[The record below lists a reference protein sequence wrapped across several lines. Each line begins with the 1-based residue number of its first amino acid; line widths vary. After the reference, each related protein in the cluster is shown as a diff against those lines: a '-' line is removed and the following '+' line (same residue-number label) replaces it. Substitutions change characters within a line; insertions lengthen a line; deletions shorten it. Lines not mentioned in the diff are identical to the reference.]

1 MVLEIAEFS
10 VTPGQEDDFAAAY
23 HSAVPLLRCTP
34 GFLSARMTQG
44 IETTNRFVLLIEWD
58 TLESHTVGFRESDLF
73 VQWRQIIGPF
83 FTADPRVQHATDVA
97 AGS

>member
-23 HSAVPLLRCTP
+23 HSAKQLLHGTP
-34 GFLSARMTQG
+34 GFLSARMTRG

-83 FTADPRVQHATDVA
+83 FAAAPRVQHSIDVA
-97 AGS
+97 DGS